1 MTKEILNL
9 TRNQLECLVATN
21 SYSLDSNLEWDG
33 IEEQYDILFE
43 KVQDAITGS
52 GSSSVYCRTIFKRLS
67 DNKYFEITYYDCTED
82 SCARFSD
89 LNCDETLE
97 YIEVFPEIISITN
110 YK

>member
-33 IEEQYDILFE
+33 KEEQYDILFE
-43 KVQDAITGS
+43 KVQDAIIGS
-52 GSSSVYCRTIFKRLS
+52 GSSSVHCRTIFKRLS

-82 SCARFSD
+82 SCASFSE

-97 YIEVFPEIISITN
+97 FEEVFPVTKTITV
-110 YK
+110 YE